1 MTLVKFANNYNDL
14 STERGFQFEFYCN
27 RCGTAYQTPFQASAT
42 GMVSEA
48 LDTVGGL
55 LGGIFSSAASVG
67 DRVHSVAWERGR
79 DAAFQKAI
87 EQAKPQF
94 VQCPKCVQW
103 VCRDLC
109 WNASRGLCKGC
120 APDLGVEEAATEAE
134 VDVEEVREK
143 ARRAKKRTAQ
153 ATCPSCGAA
162 VSASGKF
169 CPECGAALSSK
180 KHCTECGS
188 EMPAAAKFCPE
199 CGAKRS

>member
-14 STERGFQFEFYCN
+14 STERGYQFEFYCN
-27 RCGTAYQTPFQASAT
+27 RCGAAYKTPFQASAT
-42 GMVSEA
+42 GVVSEA

-55 LGGIFSSAASVG
+55 LGGIFSNAASLG
-67 DRVHSVAWERGR
+67 ERVQSATWERGR
-79 DAAFQKAI
+79 DEALRKALD
-87 EQAKPQF
+87 QVKPQF
-94 VQCPKCVQW
+94 VQCPRCVQW
-103 VCRDLC
+103 VCREQC

-120 APDLGVEEAATEAE
+120 APDLDVEQTVAEAE
-134 VDVEEVREK
+134 RDVEKVRTQ
-143 ARRAKKRTAQ
+143 AQSGKKRTAK

-180 KHCTECGS
+180 KHCAECGS

-199 CGAKRS
+199 CGAKRT